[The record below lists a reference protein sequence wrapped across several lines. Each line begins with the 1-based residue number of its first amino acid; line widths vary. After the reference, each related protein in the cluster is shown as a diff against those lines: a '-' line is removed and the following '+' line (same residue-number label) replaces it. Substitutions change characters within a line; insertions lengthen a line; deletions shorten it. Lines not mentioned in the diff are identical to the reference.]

1 MKVSALIDDAKRYV
15 VGYYEDDGEQYVHW
29 TEDDWLSYVRLAVGI
44 IAAADVSLFTSVVE
58 VPLQQGSVQTLP
70 SQCES
75 LRSVRGQRGENGEV
89 EHLPRKRSITSRR
102 IPTISRKICSNYVK
116 GDTEYKIKTY
126 TVDPDDPKM
135 IIVDPPV
142 PVGTDATLVITCYAP
157 PSLGGMDDEIP
168 FTDVHTSVIFELILY
183 YAWGVDIEDQ
193 ANRERSNTH
202 WNNALKL
209 LEISDKMQK
218 DNLKKLAVKAVSNG
232 YGG

>member
-1 MKVSALIDDAKRYV
+1 MKISALIDDAKRYV

-29 TEDDWLSYVRLAVGI
+29 TEEDWLSYVRLSVGI

-58 VPLQQGSVQTLP
+58 VPLKQGSVQELP
-70 SQCES
+70 AQCDS
-75 LRSVRGQRGENGEV
+75 LRAVRGQKGDDGGV
-89 EHLPRKRSITSRR
+89 EHLPRKRSITSRK
-102 IPTISRKICSNYVK
+102 IPAISRPMCKNRVV
-116 GDTEYKIKTY
+116 GDTGYKVKTY
-126 TVDPDDPKM
+126 TIDPDDPKM
-135 IIVDPPV
+135 IVVDPPV
-142 PVGTDATLVITCYAP
+142 PPGADATLVITCYSP
-157 PSLGGMDDEIP
+157 PKLGSMDDEIP
-168 FTDVHTSVIFELILY
+168 FTDVHTSVVFELILY

-193 ANRERSNTH
+193 SSRERSNTH